1 VRHRLSL
8 AGNRHLNYAL
18 HMVAVCQASS
28 EMPGAE
34 PTTARRSGR
43 ASPARKRLRC
53 LKRRVG
59 DAVFRSL
66 MADSQ
71 ALRTVPLDKEEPRE
85 NAVHAKFGELAFHAV
100 SILEDGCG
108 RRLGGAA

>member
-1 VRHRLSL
+1 
-8 AGNRHLNYAL
+8 
-18 HMVAVCQASS
+18 
-28 EMPGAE
+28 
-34 PTTARRSGR
+34 
-43 ASPARKRLRC
+43 
-53 LKRRVG
+53 
-59 DAVFRSL
+59 

-100 SILEDGCG
+100 SLLEDGCG